1 MHPSTP
7 LAQVQADDAVIGL
20 QTQLFPVLE
29 DPSLDHSSRRWRIVV
44 AEQVA
49 SAIRW

>member
-20 QTQLFPVLE
+20 QALLFQVLE
-29 DPSLDHSSRRWRIVV
+29 DPSLDSLIAPLPDRGR
-44 AEQVA
+44 
-49 SAIRW
+49 